1 MAETV
6 RWQGWEQVNHPGIAK
21 LGTWSQLVRYCLGV
35 REPCCILKLWLFKQ
49 PVTQLFL
56 LRNKQPG
63 LVVVSLC
70 RYHQDRKVSRKDWA
84 AQGDEKKKKLYWK
97 HPKNV
102 LKNILFSLLCLI
114 TGNMCISWIS
124 KSELH
129 SYHQIWGSQ
138 KLRLRKSCKRLML
151 FLMFNVITNKFW
163 DFVLFI
169 EIISVTN
176 KFWDFVLFIEIISVW
191 VDSGLKIVWEGRSLK
206 Y

>member
-1 MAETV
+1 MAETL
-6 RWQGWEQVNHPGIAK
+6 RWQGWEQVTHPGIAK
-21 LGTWSQLVRYCLGV
+21 HWTWSQLVRYCLGV

-49 PVTQLFL
+49 PVAQLFL

-70 RYHQDRKVSRKDWA
+70 RYHHDRKVSRKDWA
-84 AQGDEKKKKLYWK
+84 AQGDGKKKKNKLYWK

-102 LKNILFSLLCLI
+102 LKDILFSLLCLI
-114 TGNMCISWIS
+114 YGITCISWVS

-138 KLRLRKSCKRLML
+138 KFRLRKSCKRLML
-151 FLMFNVITNKFW
+151 FLMFDVITNKFW
-163 DFVLFI
+163 DFVLFT
-169 EIISVTN
+169 EII
-176 KFWDFVLFIEIISVW
+176 LVW
-191 VDSGLKIVWEGRSLK
+191 VDSWLKIVWEGRSLK